1 MEKYIRLSKWCI
13 RSVMVVSIR
22 CNKKKVQKSPIDGKI
37 LKNILKSR
45 VSSKKKST
53 PRTRALTFWFI
64 IVKTLKKSSA
74 MSAKAEEY
82 LAIEKS
88 SLADMQAL
96 VPLVYSQE
104 QFDEYALAQKKEWQ
118 VVCLQIIQSERLNK
132 LKSFLMVTTS
142 V

>member
-1 MEKYIRLSKWCI
+1 
-13 RSVMVVSIR
+13 
-22 CNKKKVQKSPIDGKI
+22 
-37 LKNILKSR
+37 
-45 VSSKKKST
+45 
-53 PRTRALTFWFI
+53 
-64 IVKTLKKSSA
+64 

-104 QFDEYALAQKKEWQ
+104 QYDEYALAQKKEWQ

-132 LKSFLMVTTS
+132 LKSFFLW
-142 V
+142 